1 VTRHKIITRAAAG
14 AAFLFFVG
22 FQIAGEWID
31 IVYLWGALLVTVI
44 VLAVVYRWSAS
55 ASSMSGKIA
64 DLSKELRDR
73 AAALEDRFGR
83 KPKPVT
89 DSTRDTLAELSRV
102 AALRGYQNVV
112 EAIASFDTGEPMHL
126 RTTAEALD
134 RFAASLHGTVTPYH
148 LTARD
153 LVWSAVTLSAT
164 AAGGGYLI
172 HRNWFDRGVVFNIGI
187 GLVVVAVGAAV
198 ILFLMQTERN

>member
-1 VTRHKIITRAAAG
+1 MTRQRIITRAAAG
-14 AAFLFFVG
+14 AAFLFFAA
-22 FQIAGEWID
+22 FQIADEWID
-31 IVYLWGALLVTVI
+31 VVHLWGALLVTVI
-44 VLAVVYRWSAS
+44 ALAIAYRWSTP
-55 ASSMSGKIA
+55 SSLSGKIA

-89 DSTRDTLAELSRV
+89 DSARNALAELSRV
-102 AALRGYQNVV
+102 AAFRGYQNVV

-148 LTARD
+148 LTVRD
-153 LVWSAVTLSAT
+153 LVWSAVTLSAIGT
-164 AAGGGYLI
+164 GGGYLV
-172 HRNWFDRGVVFNIGI
+172 HRNWFDRGVTFNIGI
-187 GLVVVAVGAAV
+187 GLVFFAVGAAV